1 MSDIYAAVENLS
13 PLIVATILWFENI
26 QNKLYSGVQ
35 NVANMLASAN
45 LIFVWHM
52 NIEQV

>member
-35 NVANMLASAN
+35 KCCKYVGISKPN
-45 LIFVWHM
+45 IFMAH
-52 NIEQV
+52 EH